1 VKRFDSHALGSLR
14 RLLARRPA
22 EEFDIKWL
30 KRACVMIP
38 LVPVDG
44 RWHLLFSR
52 RSPELTVHSG
62 QISFPGGGAH
72 RGEALDCA
80 ALREMQEEVGVD
92 PSIVD
97 VIGRLDDVI
106 TRTGFLVAP
115 FVGVLATRPDY
126 VLQESEVDEIFEV
139 PVDQLLREGTPEIRY
154 VDYKGGQYPVYVYP
168 TRFMNIWGLTG
179 RILKGFVD
187 VVREVV

>member
-1 VKRFDSHALGSLR
+1 MKTFDSAALGALR
-14 RLLARRPA
+14 RLLAKRPA

-38 LVPVDG
+38 LVPIDLE
-44 RWHLLFSR
+44 WHLLFSR
-52 RSPELTVHSG
+52 RSLELTVHSG

-72 RGEALDCA
+72 RGEPLEQA

-115 FVGVLATRPDY
+115 FVGVLATRPEY
-126 VLQESEVDEIFEV
+126 VLQETEVDEVFEV
-139 PVDQLLREGTPEIRY
+139 PVTELLAEDMPEVRY
-154 VDYKGGQYPVYVYP
+154 VDYKGGRYPVYVYP
-168 TRFMNIWGLTG
+168 TELMDVWGLTG
-179 RILKGFVD
+179 RILKGFLD
-187 VVREVV
+187 IVREVV